1 MKKDKF
7 YITTSII
14 YANARPH
21 IGFALELLQA
31 DAIARWQRLL
41 GKEVYFL
48 TGTDEHGTK
57 VYQAAK
63 TAGQTPRKFVNEN
76 AAAVKNLIKKLNI
89 SNDDFI
95 RTSDKKRHWPTA
107 QKIWQKLEKR
117 GDIYAGHYRGLY
129 SLTDEAYLT
138 KSEAALPQ
146 YENSKI
152 IELDEENYLFAL
164 SRCSQPLIAA
174 LKNDLQIIPEH
185 RATEILN
192 FIKSG
197 LNDISFSR
205 PKDKLPW
212 GVPVPDDAS
221 QIMYVWCDALTNYL
235 SALDYAKNSAK
246 FKRFW
251 PPDLQVI
258 GKDILRFHA
267 AIWPA
272 MLLEAGL
279 KLPEKLLVHGHISS
293 EGKKMSKSLGNVVDP
308 LTIIKTYGAEALR
321 YYLLRE
327 ISTIED
333 GDYSA
338 KRFRGLYQADLANTL
353 GNLVNRVLVL
363 AGQIKLKRSA
373 AAQEL
378 IQATWN
384 EFNKQI
390 GCYRLD
396 LALKAIW
403 LTLQKL
409 NQYIDQEKPWALIK
423 TNSSQAGEV
432 IYNLLEALRQVSI
445 MIYPF
450 LPETSNKIRQQ
461 LGLKPINEKRF
472 NLAREKKW
480 GSAAFTRLTK
490 RPVILFP
497 RV

>member
-1 MKKDKF
+1 
-7 YITTSII
+7 
-14 YANARPH
+14 
-21 IGFALELLQA
+21 
-31 DAIARWQRLL
+31 
-41 GKEVYFL
+41 
-48 TGTDEHGTK
+48 
-57 VYQAAK
+57 
-63 TAGQTPRKFVNEN
+63 
-76 AAAVKNLIKKLNI
+76 
-89 SNDDFI
+89 
-95 RTSDKKRHWPTA
+95 
-107 QKIWQKLEKR
+107 
-117 GDIYAGHYRGLY
+117 
-129 SLTDEAYLT
+129 
-138 KSEAALPQ
+138 
-146 YENSKI
+146 
-152 IELDEENYLFAL
+152 
-164 SRCSQPLIAA
+164 
-174 LKNDLQIIPEH
+174 
-185 RATEILN
+185 
-192 FIKSG
+192 
-197 LNDISFSR
+197 
-205 PKDKLPW
+205 
-212 GVPVPDDAS
+212 
-221 QIMYVWCDALTNYL
+221 
-235 SALDYAKNSAK
+235 
-246 FKRFW
+246 
-251 PPDLQVI
+251 
-258 GKDILRFHA
+258 
-267 AIWPA
+267 
-272 MLLEAGL
+272 
-279 KLPEKLLVHGHISS
+279 
-293 EGKKMSKSLGNVVDP
+293 